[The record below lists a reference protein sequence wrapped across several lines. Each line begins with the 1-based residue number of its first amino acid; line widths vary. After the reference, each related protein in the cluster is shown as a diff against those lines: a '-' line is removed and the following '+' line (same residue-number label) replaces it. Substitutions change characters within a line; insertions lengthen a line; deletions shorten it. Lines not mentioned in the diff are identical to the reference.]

1 MLSSISKPP
10 DQISKL
16 EALARVQAAI
26 VTLIGDMIDAPAM
39 QTNAVYVYLLT
50 YVFYFTDPVKA
61 LISPFQASKVTSLL
75 KSKEIFHD
83 DVS

>member
-39 QTNAVYVYLLT
+39 QTNT
-50 YVFYFTDPVKA
+50 N
-61 LISPFQASKVTSLL
+61 
-75 KSKEIFHD
+75 IF
-83 DVS
+83 